1 MNAGSGGGDVGRRAG
16 RGRMKGTHF
25 LFNV

>member
-1 MNAGSGGGDVGRRAG
+1 MNADSGGGDAGRGAG